1 MLSPL
6 LFELFYETHV
16 VFIEKSDVVDSV
28 FEHGYTLNAHTESE
42 TGVLFGINSA
52 YLENG
57 GMCTMPQPRISIQPD
72 PLHTLHPLP
81 PHLKQDTSISAE
93 GSVKGK

>member
-6 LFELFYETHV
+6 LLELFYETHV

-42 TGVLFGINSA
+42 TGVLFGINAA

-57 GMCTMPQPRISIQPD
+57 GMYHSTAQDLD
-72 PLHTLHPLP
+72 PAGSLAY
-81 PHLKQDTSISAE
+81 SASLASALE
-93 GSVKGK
+93 AGHVHFS